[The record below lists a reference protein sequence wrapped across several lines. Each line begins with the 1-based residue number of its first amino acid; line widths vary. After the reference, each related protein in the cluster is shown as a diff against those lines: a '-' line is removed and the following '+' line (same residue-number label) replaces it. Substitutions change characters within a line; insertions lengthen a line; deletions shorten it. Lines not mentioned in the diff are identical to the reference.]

1 MRSHLPTRNL
11 TFVYARTFAYTN
23 VCARF
28 ENTESSKPFG
38 SWPLAYAE
46 LIRTRISEV
55 AARLTTKYGD
65 PAGDDPDLQLVF
77 EGLSATCCRTCA
89 VGELADPDNPDSR
102 KSIRITSDNIKP
114 KSRGYIGLHT
124 SNPLDAPLMQP
135 NYLAE
140 ADDVKILIEG
150 IRVIQSLGNTTV
162 LREKYGT
169 ELIKENYGD
178 CEEQYTY
185 DSDEFWECAVRYATG
200 PENHQAGS
208 CKMGPAS
215 DPLAVV
221 DPELQVHGI
230 EGLRVADASVMP
242 VLISGN
248 PHATIVMIGER
259 AADFIKQKQTTTY

>member
-1 MRSHLPTRNL
+1 MNREAIVSGGTINSPQLLLLSGIGPKDELDKVGIEQVHDLPGVGQNL
-11 TFVYARTFAYTN
+11 HNHVSFGMNFNLNLVKNTNDLDWLAALNYFTHRTGPLTYT
-23 VCARF
+23 
-28 ENTESSKPFG
+28 G
-38 SWPLAYAE
+38 
-46 LIRTRISEV
+46 ISEV

-77 EGLSATCCRTCA
+77 EGLSATCCRTCS

-178 CEEQYTY
+178 CEEQYT
-185 DSDEFWECAVRYATG
+185 
-200 PENHQAGS
+200 
-208 CKMGPAS
+208 
-215 DPLAVV
+215 
-221 DPELQVHGI
+221 
-230 EGLRVADASVMP
+230 
-242 VLISGN
+242 
-248 PHATIVMIGER
+248 
-259 AADFIKQKQTTTY
+259 